1 MRRDKNAD
9 AVPATVQRIM
19 RNRGFRAGF
28 DDARAGAPFVPDAW
42 DDQPDV
48 DGWAYE
54 RGWSFAR
61 LYPTARLMEDG
72 HLSRNAVR
80 MFRDAFARRDI
91 L

>member
-1 MRRDKNAD
+1 MPTRCQQQCRESCEIGGS
-9 AVPATVQRIM
+9 VQ
-19 RNRGFRAGF
+19 ALTTL
-28 DDARAGAPFVPDAW
+28 ARERPLCPW